1 MIKVAMASLGCPKN
15 QVDGEMLLATLQN
28 NGFVIT
34 TDEYEAEV
42 IIVNTCG
49 FISDAKK
56 ESIDTI
62 LELAELKETANLKCL
77 VVAGCLAERYKKS
90 IMAEIPEVDVVL
102 GIGSNSVVASA
113 ILECLEK
120 NNKVERFADKLCLAL
135 DGERVLSTPP
145 HYAYLKIA
153 EGCDNHCSYCAIPA
167 IRGRFRSREMQNIID
182 EATHLAKSGVRE
194 LIVVAQDTTRYGED
208 LYKKPMLATLLRKLC
223 KIDGLVWIRVLYC
236 YPERITDELI
246 EVMRDEPKICK
257 YIDIPLQHISDNI
270 LKAMNRK
277 STTETIK
284 TVLCKLR
291 ENIPNITI
299 RTTFIAGFPA
309 ESEENFA
316 ELCDFVKEQRFE
328 RLGCF
333 SYSPEEDTKASTL
346 PHQLDEET
354 KRARAETIMREQ
366 QLILDEKNESRLGT
380 TDTSVIEGFIPEE
393 NLYLGR
399 TQSDA
404 PEIDT
409 FICIRSNEPLEI
421 GCFYE
426 IEITELLDFEL
437 YATAKNKVLR

>member
-15 QVDGEMLLATLQN
+15 QVDGEMLLATLKEA
-28 NGFVIT
+28 GFDIT
-34 TDEYEAEV
+34 NDEFEAEV

-49 FISDAKK
+49 FIGDAKK

-62 LELAELKETANLKCL
+62 LELAKLKETANLKCL
-77 VVAGCLAERYKKS
+77 VVTGCLAERYQSS
-90 IMAEIPEVDVVL
+90 ILEEIPEVDVVL
-102 GIGSNSVVASA
+102 GIGTNSDIANA
-113 ILECLEK
+113 ICEFLEN
-120 NNKVERFADKLCLAL
+120 NNKVEHFADKLCLAL
-135 DGERVLSTPP
+135 EGKRVLSTPP

-153 EGCDNHCSYCAIPA
+153 EGCDNHCSYCAIPS

-182 EATHLAKSGVRE
+182 EATHLAKSGVKE

-208 LYKKPMLATLLRKLC
+208 LYKKPMLSTLLRELC

-257 YIDIPLQHISDNI
+257 YIDIPLQHISDDI
-270 LKAMNRK
+270 LRAMNRK
-277 STTETIK
+277 STSATIK

-291 ENIPNITI
+291 NNIPNITI
-299 RTTFIAGFPA
+299 RTTFIAGFPN
-309 ESEENFA
+309 ESEENFD
-316 ELCDFVKEQRFE
+316 ELCDFVKEQKFE

-333 SYSPEEDTKASTL
+333 AYSPEEDTKAATMSN
-346 PHQLDEET
+346 QLDEET
-354 KRARAETIMREQ
+354 KRYRAEIIMREQ
-366 QLILDEKNESRLGT
+366 QLILDEKNEARIGT
-380 TDTSVIEGFIPEE
+380 TDTAVIEAFIPEE
-393 NLYLGR
+393 NLYLVR

-409 FICIRSNEPLEI
+409 LICIKSYEPLDI

-426 IEITELLDFEL
+426 IEITELSDFEL
-437 YATAKNKVLR
+437 YATAVKRVL